1 VRRHTYEAYSVSKYR
16 FAVKKSSKVSYKIP
30 LFKMSHSV
38 MCVIFPHE
46 NNAMLF
52 SQAVS
57 CDAVPV
63 STRINTFNFKYY
75 SHLSFIK
82 NNK

>member
-1 VRRHTYEAYSVSKYR
+1 
-16 FAVKKSSKVSYKIP
+16 
-30 LFKMSHSV
+30 

-82 NNK
+82 NNKWVMVYAFGIAARF